1 VLVSSL
7 DIKKY
12 KDEFIEEVKEHI
24 QILNQS
30 LLDFERDS
38 QNREVLNEIFRSA
51 HTLKGSSAMM
61 GYNDMAELTHA
72 MEDVF
77 DNLRKGAE
85 VPHGLLDTLFE
96 CVDMLEKRINKLEK
110 GIDEEID
117 FTQLVKKLENAVTV
131 KTGQETVSKRE
142 KSVVN
147 DKEIVLLSNL
157 GAHEIEEL
165 RNEISELK
173 NGEKCFFIHVT
184 LSDECTFRSVRAF
197 LFLNK
202 LEEIG
207 RIVKSIP
214 DAEEIEN
221 GSFDSTDFYVIVVTK
236 HEFNDIESC
245 IKGVSEVS
253 SVEITEL
260 SEGLLKQK
268 KNILTEIKEPSESKR
283 ETLYAESRSIRTIR
297 VHTEQLDKLMNL
309 TGELV
314 INKIQLLKIASDYKL
329 DSLRRTLNIID
340 GLISE
345 LQDVVMR
352 IRLVPVEHVFN
363 RFPRLVR
370 DLSRRE
376 GKEVNFIVRGKE
388 IEVDRTVL
396 DEIGEPLIHL
406 LRNALNHGIEPP
418 EIREKNGK
426 PREGTVKLVA
436 ERKEDYV
443 IITVEDDGA
452 GIDPERIKKVALE
465 RGIISES
472 EAKRMSR
479 NQVINLIF
487 LSGVSTAEKVTET
500 SGRGVGMD
508 VVKTKIESLGGSV
521 HIESEV
527 GCGTRVTL
535 RLPLTLA
542 IIKAMLVKVSDQVY
556 AVPIGVVSEIVVIKR
571 DELQRLGKFDAIKLR
586 ENVLPV
592 IQLRELLCLP
602 NLISDVYTVM
612 VIARKPVKFGLIIDS
627 VIGMQEVVTKSL
639 DESLR
644 RIKGVSGVTILGDG
658 RVVLILDPISL
669 ISRRGGVEGSFALR

>member
-1 VLVSSL
+1 
-7 DIKKY
+7 
-12 KDEFIEEVKEHI
+12 
-24 QILNQS
+24 
-30 LLDFERDS
+30 
-38 QNREVLNEIFRSA
+38 
-51 HTLKGSSAMM
+51 M
-61 GYNDMAELTHA
+61 
-72 MEDVF
+72 
-77 DNLRKGAE
+77 
-85 VPHGLLDTLFE
+85 
-96 CVDMLEKRINKLEK
+96 
-110 GIDEEID
+110 
-117 FTQLVKKLENAVTV
+117 
-131 KTGQETVSKRE
+131 
-142 KSVVN
+142 
-147 DKEIVLLSNL
+147 
-157 GAHEIEEL
+157 
-165 RNEISELK
+165 
-173 NGEKCFFIHVT
+173 
-184 LSDECTFRSVRAF
+184 
-197 LFLNK
+197 
-202 LEEIG
+202 
-207 RIVKSIP
+207 
-214 DAEEIEN
+214 
-221 GSFDSTDFYVIVVTK
+221 
-236 HEFNDIESC
+236 
-245 IKGVSEVS
+245 
-253 SVEITEL
+253 
-260 SEGLLKQK
+260 
-268 KNILTEIKEPSESKR
+268 
-283 ETLYAESRSIRTIR
+283 
-297 VHTEQLDKLMNL
+297 
-309 TGELV
+309 
-314 INKIQLLKIASDYKL
+314 
-329 DSLRRTLNIID
+329 
-340 GLISE
+340 
-345 LQDVVMR
+345 
-352 IRLVPVEHVFN
+352 
-363 RFPRLVR
+363 
-370 DLSRRE
+370 
-376 GKEVNFIVRGKE
+376 
-388 IEVDRTVL
+388 
-396 DEIGEPLIHL
+396 
-406 LRNALNHGIEPP
+406 NHGIEPT

>member
-1 VLVSSL
+1 MLVSSL

-77 DNLRKGAE
+77 DNLRKGVE
-85 VPHGLLDTLFE
+85 VPRGLLDTLFE
-96 CVDMLEKRINKLEK
+96 CVDTLEKRINKLEK

-612 VIARKPVKFGLIIDS
+612 VISRKPVKFGLIIDS

>member
-1 VLVSSL
+1 MLVSSL

-72 MEDVF
+72 MEDVL

-96 CVDMLEKRINKLEK
+96 CVDTLEKRINKLEK

-612 VIARKPVKFGLIIDS
+612 VISRKPVKFGLIIDS